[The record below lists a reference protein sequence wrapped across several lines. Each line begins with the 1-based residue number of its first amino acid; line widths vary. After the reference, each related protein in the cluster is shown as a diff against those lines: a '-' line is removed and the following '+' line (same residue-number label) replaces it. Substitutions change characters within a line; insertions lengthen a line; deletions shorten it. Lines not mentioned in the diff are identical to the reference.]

1 MIISEILNGVRLH
14 VKNDHRL
21 IAVANDMPLITGRGR
36 VQAQDL
42 VIGDHIAG
50 WGEIVWIEH
59 FTKECASEIK
69 ERPNVGPINGP
80 INDYVCPTCRNDKCS
95 KSEKICWCC
104 GNKL

>member
-1 MIISEILNGVRLH
+1 MPSGVAMIISEILNGVRLH

-59 FTKECASEIK
+59 F
-69 ERPNVGPINGP
+69 RDFPIQLFQLKP
-80 INDYVCPTCRNDKCS
+80 
-95 KSEKICWCC
+95 
-104 GNKL
+104 L